1 MWPTIEAVDKG
12 TVIAESTAETM
23 KEVTDLAVQTNKYI
37 GDISAASEE
46 QAVSIS
52 QIKIGIDSISQ
63 VVQQNSATAEETA
76 AACHELSSQ
85 SAALKTQID
94 RFTI

>member
-1 MWPTIEAVDKG
+1 
-12 TVIAESTAETM
+12 M
-23 KEVTDLAVQTNKYI
+23 KQVTELAVQTNKYI
-37 GDISAASEE
+37 NDISSASEE

-52 QIKIGIDSISQ
+52 QIKIGIDSISD

-76 AACHELSSQ
+76 ASCHELSNQ
-85 SAALKTQID
+85 SAALKEQID